1 MVLGC
6 ITPHVGYYDNDLT
19 GDIDMSKS
27 TSGVLFFLGNCLVSW
42 QSLKQRVV
50 ALSSYEAKY
59 IAAISAATQA
69 LWLAR
74 ILWPIIELRVDSKSA
89 LTLAKNSVFH
99 ERSNHIRIK
108 YHFIRGCLEE
118 GNVKASYIRIEDQL
132 TDSLTKS
139 LGQVKFH
146 EL

>member
-59 IAAISAATQA
+59 ITAISAAT
-69 LWLAR
+69 
-74 ILWPIIELRVDSKSA
+74 
-89 LTLAKNSVFH
+89 
-99 ERSNHIRIK
+99 
-108 YHFIRGCLEE
+108 
-118 GNVKASYIRIEDQL
+118 
-132 TDSLTKS
+132 
-139 LGQVKFH
+139 
-146 EL
+146 